1 MNASILHIFPLKIG
15 TLLFV
20 EPGTMLMIA
29 GGVLLAALLVG
40 FYLYSESK
48 KESEHWLRLIV
59 CTKHCKSVHFIVHE
73 ELFSWQHFGKSGEI

>member
-20 EPGTMLMIA
+20 EPGTMLLIA

-40 FYLYSESK
+40 YYLYTDSKRESK
-48 KESEHWLRLIV
+48 H
-59 CTKHCKSVHFIVHE
+59 
-73 ELFSWQHFGKSGEI
+73 